1 MRAVRGQRG
10 RGARGLLLPRLGL
23 RLGLGLAA
31 VLAAAGLGRGGVA
44 AGTAAAAAASTVRD
58 LRAELYRG
66 LGGAAACVRLL
77 HRGGAAGCAA
87 EGPAG
92 RAEGRLRAYAP
103 GLDLS
108 AAAGP
113 TVVVARAGPELA
125 ALLARAADGEPG
137 LAGLAGVL
145 VDPRGDP
152 GAVGWSPEDAALQA
166 AFAPY
171 GAYAWN
177 PSGTGL
183 LQRALDVPVF
193 LLAAEDAEA
202 VAGWS
207 AANERGAHRGAEYV
221 AAAQLT
227 MYAAGSPDSPAC
239 LREGRCL
246 PLGGYSTYAV
256 VPAAVEAGP
265 AAAGK
270 PALLVTAQM
279 DGTAL
284 FHDAIGNGFALSGL
298 LAMLAAFKEC
308 ARLLQGVGTEAAVD
322 LVFVAFAGESWGE
335 APTRPCC
342 CCCCCCCCACA
353 DAPDLRRVHGLAGLR
368 AGRAAGRPGGQPR
381 APGGPHRGRPGAG
394 VSGRRRRGGRAR
406 LPPRLRGGAGLWRRA
421 GRRWRRRPR
430 RRAS

>member
-1 MRAVRGQRG
+1 MRAARG
-10 RGARGLLLPRLGL
+10 RRGRPGRAGGLRLLRRLG
-23 RLGLGLAA
+23 LGLGLAA
-31 VLAAAGLGRGGVA
+31 VLAAGRRRGAPGPAG
-44 AGTAAAAAASTVRD
+44 AGSAFAFAAAAAASPAASTVRD

-152 GAVGWSPEDAALQA
+152 GAVGWSPEDAAPQA

-177 PSGTGL
+177 PPGTGL

-256 VPAAVEAGP
+256 VPAAAEAGP

-279 DGTAL
+279 DGTGL

-308 ARLLQGVGTEAAVD
+308 ARLLQGAGADAAAVD

-335 APTRPCC
+335 APTPTRWGGTPGSRLVPC
-342 CCCCCCCCACA
+342 AV
-353 DAPDLRRVHGLAGLR
+353 R
-368 AGRAAGRPGGQPR
+368 
-381 APGGPHRGRPGAG
+381 
-394 VSGRRRRGGRAR
+394 
-406 LPPRLRGGAGLWRRA
+406 
-421 GRRWRRRPR
+421 
-430 RRAS
+430 